1 MNGLYTGMLSFE
13 LKEGIK
19 GRSSFESG
27 RVVADNLKLAHV
39 AVSLGDPASL
49 IENPV
54 TMTHNN
60 VPAEELEHMDI
71 TPGLFRFSAG
81 LEDTDD
87 LIADFSQAFSLL

>member
-1 MNGLYTGMLSFE
+1 
-13 LKEGIK
+13 
-19 GRSSFESG
+19 
-27 RVVADNLKLAHV
+27 
-39 AVSLGDPASL
+39 
-49 IENPV
+49 
-54 TMTHNN
+54 MTHNN